1 MAVQN
6 LENLFLR
13 PQATDVSYAYIE
25 GIITERIKSGEW
37 GCGDS
42 VDNFADL
49 IDLLSS
55 CLYRAG
61 SGWVMVQTHRIL
73 SKIILPT
80 LSALEGS
87 MTDMNGVLAGLSR
100 LLDAYPILL
109 RCKAEAIF
117 QQCLRILNASK
128 IPSPAL
134 IALICSVSEVHRV
147 PPRLVQGIV
156 AQALAFLA
164 TAKDRTLVISSLS
177 LIERM
182 IDFIARDAQ
191 VLRTT
196 LGLVS
201 VARSFFMEDS
211 EVRRLCSL
219 IEGASHDSRE
229 TDSDSVETESAV
241 LTAVQ
246 PTNCISAEPIIS
258 GSVKDDAMPEVDSPR
273 SSCPSLDF

>member
-13 PQATDVSYAYIE
+13 PQATDVSYGYIE
-25 GIITERIKSGEW
+25 GIITERIKLREW
-37 GCGDS
+37 GCGES
-42 VDNFADL
+42 VDKFADL

-73 SKIILPT
+73 NQIILPT
-80 LSALEGS
+80 LCVIDGS
-87 MTDMNGVLAGLSR
+87 TTDMNGVLAGLCR
-100 LLDAYPILL
+100 LLDAHPILL
-109 RCKAEAIF
+109 RCKAEVIF
-117 QQCLRILNASK
+117 QQCLRILKASK

-134 IALICSVSEVHRV
+134 MAIVSSISEVYRV
-147 PPRLVQGIV
+147 PVRSVQGIV

-164 TAKDRTLVISSLS
+164 TAKDRTLVISCLS

-191 VLRTT
+191 VLRST

-201 VARSFFMEDS
+201 VARSSFMEDS
-211 EVRRLCSL
+211 EVRRLCSS
-219 IEGASHDSRE
+219 IEGASYDSGE
-229 TDSDSVETESAV
+229 TESDSEETESAV
-241 LTAVQ
+241 LTAVE
-246 PTNCISAEPIIS
+246 PTNWISAEPRIS
-258 GSVKDDAMPEVDSPR
+258 GTVKDDAMPEVDSPR